1 MIAVIPAKEITSP
14 LVMRDDVDT
23 PLRLL
28 TTMYRF
34 SIPLDILINPPRKD
48 PIPFS

>member
-14 LVMRDDVDT
+14 LVMRDDVET

-34 SIPLDILINPPRKD
+34 SIPLDILIKPVLND
-48 PIPFS
+48 LIPLS